1 MDLNLYKQCVE
12 FRKLNSKHWSD
23 DCVICYMKIIPSQ
36 NIGFA
41 CSHNSCISCFTHYL
55 KSTINKK
62 EIPCCF
68 VCRNMVC
75 YMDVNDISSQ
85 KTIMNIINP
94 PTDIVLYQPPTVIEE
109 VDSYI
114 IYDYDDTRPYHPMLL
129 IDRDFRL
136 FYAVSQSSFCILVL
150 FIGYYLIK

>member
-1 MDLNLYKQCVE
+1 MYKQCVD

-41 CSHNSCISCFTHYL
+41 CSHNSCVSCFTHYL
-55 KSTINKK
+55 KSTISKK

-75 YMDVNDISSQ
+75 YMDVNDISCQ

-94 PTDIVLYQPPTVIEE
+94 PTDLVLYQPPTAIEQI
-109 VDSYI
+109 DRQI
-114 IYDYDDTRPYHPMLL
+114 IYDYDDDIRPYHPMLL
-129 IDRDFRL
+129 FDREFRL

>member
-1 MDLNLYKQCVE
+1 
-12 FRKLNSKHWSD
+12 
-23 DCVICYMKIIPSQ
+23 
-36 NIGFA
+36 
-41 CSHNSCISCFTHYL
+41 
-55 KSTINKK
+55 
-62 EIPCCF
+62 
-68 VCRNMVC
+68 
-75 YMDVNDISSQ
+75 MDVNDISSQ

-129 IDRDFRL
+129 FDRDFRL